1 MKAGG
6 GGEGEREGGGREGE
20 MSGRVAERKVSYRV
34 LLEATVQQPADDFR
48 GQRGSWV
55 AVARTQKKTT
65 LQALVWLEVAVR
77 CLPTAKPV
85 IPLGF
90 LSYVEIFL

>member
-6 GGEGEREGGGREGE
+6 VREREREGGGRERCLDGSQRE
-20 MSGRVAERKVSYRV
+20 KSAIESFLKPLFNSQLMTSEDSEEAG
-34 LLEATVQQPADDFR
+34 LLWR
-48 GQRGSWV
+48 GHK
-55 AVARTQKKTT
+55 KKTT